1 MSSYKAPPELNDEKS
16 FKDWKKEI
24 EIWQLATEVNKEKQ
38 AAMIFLSLKG
48 KSREAVLELDKDI
61 IGAADGSG
69 VTKVI
74 EKLDSLWKEDEN
86 LEAFSAYEKF
96 EQFCRP
102 KDMNIKD
109 YIIQFER
116 LNNKLI
122 ACDTKLPEGVLAY
135 RLLKSAGITK
145 EQEQLAKATVGQFTF
160 SAMCAKLKSI
170 FGDTIKADP
179 PTSGNGAAIRVVKTE
194 EEAYCE
200 NTYFSRD
207 KQQEYRGR
215 FRDVGRRNNNFRN
228 QRGYV
233 RGNWNQTPN
242 NRLQKNPTNAQG
254 EVTSCNICKS
264 IYHWSNECPHRNSA
278 QGGGN
283 TTSFTCFAESAIQ
296 KCYVSKLVCESLSSG
311 LLDCG
316 CTKTVCGKEWY
327 DEFVNSLSEDDKRA
341 IITEES
347 SVPYKFGSGD
357 VIYSYMKAILPVYFG
372 TYKGTLETEIVKTE
386 LPLLISK
393 NAMKAIG
400 MVLDFQKD
408 IALFREE
415 ELPLQTSSSGHYLI
429 SLNKTETQNN
439 KGSNNEA
446 LIAINM
452 ENKNEKEKKKMAIK
466 LHQQFGHPPYERL
479 AEMIRLA
486 GITDENFH
494 KMLKSHSETCET
506 CQRYGKT
513 NPRPVVGMTLSKEFN
528 STVAMDLKFFH
539 GDIILHIIDLA
550 TRYSNGTFVPDK
562 QKETIVEAVIF
573 EWIRHF
579 GVPGRFLTDNGG
591 EFSNDDMR
599 DMSENLNAEV
609 TTTAAESPW
618 SNGIC
623 ERHNAIIACMMEKII
638 DETGCSRRVALGWSN
653 NAKNSLLN
661 HYGFSPY
668 QLVLGKNPN
677 FPSVLIDNLP
687 ALSGE
692 TRSEEVARHLNVK
705 LAARKAFVECEASDK
720 IRRALRHNVRESTT
734 MIYESGDKVYYR
746 RMKSDCWRG
755 PATVIGKDAHQVIV
769 NHGGHLVRVHP
780 VSLRHV
786 KEDLN
791 NKEQNSSESSTKTEM
806 IAKKVPSNIDKNVTG
821 DQNID
826 DEEEEYESNAEV
838 RVQNDENTDA
848 EENGNDNEQDI
859 SNKLTIST
867 SSDEIAQPSMPTSQ
881 SSIQTKEKKKVP
893 TTRKRIEFRT
903 EGSEDCWQEAVV
915 LNRRGKVGGKYDM
928 WMNVQTIPDGKQIS
942 VNFDN
947 VEWKAKEEVIL
958 LSSNDSR
965 VMEAKALEL
974 QNLKDNNV
982 YEVVEDNGQEFIET
996 KWIVT
1001 EKSMDENTIV
1011 KARLVAKGFQESVES
1026 RTDSPTCK
1034 KENIRIIIAIAATNK
1049 WKIKSLDIKSAFLQG
1064 REISREVYV
1073 KPPVEFASGQLWKL
1087 KKALYGLNDAARE
1100 WYLKL
1105 NEAMQEMSAQRS
1117 IHDNAVFFWIEGNEL
1132 FGICACHVDDFIVCG
1147 EARFLGKLINGVKNR
1162 FNVSSE
1168 CDGIF
1173 KYVGLQIMCE
1183 GNDIC
1188 VSQNQYYDDIEQ
1200 LDLNLP
1206 PGTVLDDKQK
1216 RDFKSL
1222 AGQLNWIS
1230 AHSRPDLAFDV
1241 CLANVSIKDAT
1252 KREVDSVNKTVRKMK
1267 CQEAKLVFPDIGDI
1281 IKSKWI
1287 CYTDA
1292 AFANLPGRASQ
1303 GGYVIFLQGIN
1314 GKYSP
1319 IAWKSKKIKRVVKST
1334 IAAETLALLEGAE
1347 HAFALSS
1354 FLREITGC
1362 RFSKEK
1368 EVVEDDKF
1376 PITIRTDNRS
1386 LDQSVSPESPTKE
1399 QRCCVGW
1406 ICRYEHPSDRR
1417 PMNIY
1422 HVCE

>member
-1 MSSYKAPPELNDEKS
+1 M
-16 FKDWKKEI
+16 
-24 EIWQLATEVNKEKQ
+24 
-38 AAMIFLSLKG
+38 
-48 KSREAVLELDKDI
+48 
-61 IGAADGSG
+61 
-69 VTKVI
+69 
-74 EKLDSLWKEDEN
+74 WKEDEN

-102 KDMNIKD
+102 DDMNIKD

-122 ACDTKLPEGVLAY
+122 ACNTKLPEGVLAY

-145 EQEQLAKATVGQFTF
+145 EQEQLAKATVVKFTF

-170 FGDTIKADP
+170 FGDTVNADP
-179 PTSGNGAAIRVVKTE
+179 PTSGTGTAIRRVKTE

-215 FRDVGRRNNNFRN
+215 FRSGGRRGNNFRG
-228 QRGYV
+228 QRGYA
-233 RGNWNQTPN
+233 RGNWNQNPN
-242 NRLQKNPTNAQG
+242 NRFQKNPLNAQG

-264 IYHWSNECPHRNSA
+264 IFHWSNECPHRNSA
-278 QGGGN
+278 QSDGN
-283 TTSFTCFAESAIQ
+283 ATSFTCFAESAIQ

-327 DEFVNSLSEDDKRA
+327 DEFVSGLSEDDKRA
-341 IITEES
+341 IKTEES
-347 SVPYKFGSGD
+347 SFPYKFGSGD
-357 VIYSYMKAILPVYFG
+357 VIYSYQRSILPVYLG
-372 TYKGTLETEIVKTE
+372 TYKGTIETEIVKTE

-408 IALFREE
+408 TALFRDE
-415 ELPLQTSSSGHYLI
+415 ELPLLTSSSGHYLI
-429 SLNKTETQNN
+429 SLNKTETRNE
-439 KGSNNEA
+439 KESNEEA

-479 AEMIRLA
+479 AEMIKLA
-486 GITDENFH
+486 GITDEKFH
-494 KMLKSHSETCET
+494 EILESHSETCET

-513 NPRPVVGMTLSKEFN
+513 NPRPVVGMSLSKEFN

-550 TRYSNGTFVPDK
+550 TRYSNCTFVPDK
-562 QKETIVEAVIF
+562 RKETIVEAVIF

-579 GVPGRFLTDNGG
+579 GVPGKFLTDNGG

-599 DMSENLNAEV
+599 DMRENLNAEV
-609 TTTAAESPW
+609 TTTAAESSW

-623 ERHNAIIACMMEKII
+623 ERHNAIIACMMETII
-638 DETGCSRRVALGWSN
+638 DETGCSRRVALGWCN
-653 NAKNSLLN
+653 NAKNSLSN

-668 QLVLGKNPN
+668 QLILGRNPN

-692 TRSEEVARHLNVK
+692 TKSEEVARHLNVK

-720 IRRALRHNVRESTT
+720 MRRALRHNVRESTT
-734 MIYESGDKVYYR
+734 MIYESGDKVYYK
-746 RMKSDCWRG
+746 RMNSDCWRG

-780 VSLRHV
+780 VSMRHV

-791 NKEQNSSESSTKTEM
+791 NKEPDSSESSDKIRM
-806 IAKKVPSNIDKNVTG
+806 KAKEVPRSIEKEATG
-821 DQNID
+821 DRIID
-826 DEEEEYESNAEV
+826 DEEEEDSENNAQVE
-838 RVQNDENTDA
+838 VQNDDNTDA
-848 EENGNDNEQDI
+848 EENTLQ
-859 SNKLTIST
+859 
-867 SSDEIAQPSMPTSQ
+867 
-881 SSIQTKEKKKVP
+881 KEAESKKKVP
-893 TTRKRIEFRT
+893 TARTRIEFRV
-903 EGSEDCWQEAVV
+903 EGTEDCWQEAVV
-915 LNRRGKVGGKYDM
+915 LNRAGKVGGKHEM
-928 WMNVQTIPDGKQIS
+928 WMNVQTVPDGKQIS
-942 VNFDN
+942 VNFDD

-958 LSSNDSR
+958 LSSNNSH
-965 VMEAKALEL
+965 VMEAKAMEL

-982 YEVVEDNGQEFIET
+982 YEVVKDNGQEFIET

-1001 EKSMDENTIV
+1001 EKVMDDNTVV
-1011 KARLVAKGFQESVES
+1011 KARLVAKGFQENVES

-1034 KENIRIIIAIAATNK
+1034 KENIRIIIAIAATNN

-1064 REISREVYV
+1064 REISRELYV

-1087 KKALYGLNDAARE
+1087 KKALYGLNDTARE

-1105 NEAMQEMSAQRS
+1105 NEAMQEMNAQRS

-1132 FGICACHVDDFIVCG
+1132 FGICACHVDDFILCG
-1147 EARFLGKLINGVKNR
+1147 KDRFLGKLINGEKNR
-1162 FNVSSE
+1162 FKVSSE

-1173 KYVGLQIMCE
+1173 KYVGLQIMHE
-1183 GNDIC
+1183 GSNIC

-1200 LDLNLP
+1200 LDLNLQS
-1206 PGTVLDDKQK
+1206 GTVLNDKQK

-1241 CLANVSIKDAT
+1241 CLANVSKDAT

-1368 EVVEDDKF
+1368 EVIVDGKF

-1386 LDQSVSPESPTKE
+1386 LEQSVKSTNSLEDKRLEMDVAIIREMLDKKELAKVEWVPTTHQLADCLTKRGASSE
-1399 QRCCVGW
+1399 KLLDALKGTW
-1406 ICRYEHPSDRR
+1406 D
-1417 PMNIY
+1417 M
-1422 HVCE
+1422 